1 MIKYIIQEIVVWS
14 HLVSP
19 GDSHTKALPFKL
31 YLGLEDV
38 TEVDNDP
45 KGRLVSFRVALSNE
59 RVLCVYAPSGDS
71 TREQLARGRFFEELQ
86 NCMEDK
92 NKGNEK
98 KIILKEFNCNM
109 DKMERDAGNKCIII
123 I

>member
-1 MIKYIIQEIVVWS
+1 MLGS

-19 GDSHTKALPFKL
+19 GDSHTKALLFKL

-38 TEVDNDP
+38 TEVDNDL

-92 NKGNEK
+92 NKENEK
-98 KIILKEFNCNM
+98 KIILKEFN
-109 DKMERDAGNKCIII
+109 
-123 I
+123 